1 MSSNLVII
9 LGIVL
14 LLVFCA
20 VFFILGIVYR
30 KKVGE
35 KKINSAEKLADDI
48 IKKADKKLADAQNEA
63 VAIKNNAE
71 TRKKE
76 ILLDAKEECLKLKN
90 DAERE
95 VKIQKNELQQFEKRI
110 VQKEEALDK
119 KQASLDAKE
128 NTLNK
133 KIEEMELKNVDLE
146 KIIEQQKLEL
156 QKISGLT
163 IDQAKKII
171 LDGVKKDVTLEAAK
185 IIKDTETQTKIE
197 ADKKINNILMNAMQ
211 RCNVDHVAE
220 TTVSVVNLPSE
231 DLKGKIIGREGRNI
245 RLLESLTGI
254 DLIIDDTPEA
264 IILSGFDPM
273 RREIAKLALEKLVLD
288 GRIHPA
294 RIEEVVQKAKSDM
307 ENIIFEEGQAATYE
321 TGIQT
326 LHPEMIKLL
335 GRMKYRTSYGQNA
348 LKHSIEVAHLSGLI
362 AGELGADIS
371 MAKRAGLLHD
381 IGKSIDHETEGSHIT
396 IGASL
401 CKKYHESEIVINA
414 IEAHHGDVEPS
425 NIISVIVQLADAI
438 SAARPGARR
447 ETLES
452 YIKRL
457 ENLEKISDSFDG
469 VEKSFAI
476 HAGRELRI
484 IVVPEKINDN
494 AMPVLAR
501 DIAKKIEDELQY
513 PGQIKVN
520 IIREVRAIDY
530 AK

>member
-1 MSSNLVII
+1 MNLDLVII

-20 VFFILGIVYR
+20 VFFGLGIVYR

-197 ADKKINNILMNAMQ
+197 ADKKINNIL
-211 RCNVDHVAE
+211 
-220 TTVSVVNLPSE
+220 
-231 DLKGKIIGREGRNI
+231 
-245 RLLESLTGI
+245 
-254 DLIIDDTPEA
+254 
-264 IILSGFDPM
+264 
-273 RREIAKLALEKLVLD
+273 
-288 GRIHPA
+288 
-294 RIEEVVQKAKSDM
+294 
-307 ENIIFEEGQAATYE
+307 
-321 TGIQT
+321 
-326 LHPEMIKLL
+326 
-335 GRMKYRTSYGQNA
+335 
-348 LKHSIEVAHLSGLI
+348 
-362 AGELGADIS
+362 
-371 MAKRAGLLHD
+371 KR
-381 IGKSIDHETEGSHIT
+381 K
-396 IGASL
+396 
-401 CKKYHESEIVINA
+401 
-414 IEAHHGDVEPS
+414 
-425 NIISVIVQLADAI
+425 
-438 SAARPGARR
+438 
-447 ETLES
+447 
-452 YIKRL
+452 
-457 ENLEKISDSFDG
+457 
-469 VEKSFAI
+469 
-476 HAGRELRI
+476 
-484 IVVPEKINDN
+484 
-494 AMPVLAR
+494 
-501 DIAKKIEDELQY
+501 
-513 PGQIKVN
+513 
-520 IIREVRAIDY
+520 
-530 AK
+530 